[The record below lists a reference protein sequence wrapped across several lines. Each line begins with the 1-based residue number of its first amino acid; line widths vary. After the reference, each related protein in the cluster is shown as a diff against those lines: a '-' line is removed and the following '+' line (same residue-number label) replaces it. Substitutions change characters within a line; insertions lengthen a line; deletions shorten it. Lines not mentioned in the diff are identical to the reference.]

1 MPFAA
6 DPAEPAHAFDAR
18 RGEYFHEN
26 TARGA
31 SEPPLDVGSARGG
44 SHRVSSSRALGG
56 DPARRPPA
64 AMETEPYPED
74 EGQGAPETD
83 PAESPGEA
91 EPGIPAEAKVADTPL
106 ERKRAA
112 VQATL
117 ERKLR
122 EAEARAARGPGSDR
136 PGDSTG
142 PATRARTA
150 KDVTITPST
159 PAPTPAPAPA
169 PTRAAGGV
177 RRYRAAE
184 LRALDAACDAP
195 PPGFVADPRWS
206 TATKPAKRADAVAKP
221 SPTRRL
227 SSPEDEKSGP
237 DASPTAAVA
246 AAAEAAAAAAAA
258 ARDGAETEAA
268 RAAAAAVLRAN
279 TSRWSLWSPSD
290 PSSAAKRRELAD
302 AFDPRPGLGNGRFW
316 EPEFRAETAAAARAL
331 RRAVDGDGDDDD
343 DDDSRVS
350 LVSFPAG
357 ALTQFAAG
365 IPGVLAPGAAR
376 APTLGILFGTWS
388 ATAADA
394 ETRGEGAPADGCAWQ
409 ATIAFLQPWEG
420 AAAELAAW
428 LEGEDAAAI
437 AAAPG
442 SVAAKQLRPV
452 GWLRT
457 TAGLGV
463 GVTEEVRRA
472 RDDAVAKRASSEKAR
487 GPENART
494 RSRPPPAS
502 AVFVSL
508 DEVRSA
514 VAARHAGGGAG
525 AAAEVYD
532 LRTGRA
538 VDFEVDGTDAGEEE

>member
-1 MPFAA
+1 V
-6 DPAEPAHAFDAR
+6 
-18 RGEYFHEN
+18 
-26 TARGA
+26 A
-31 SEPPLDVGSARGG
+31 S
-44 SHRVSSSRALGG
+44 
-56 DPARRPPA
+56 
-64 AMETEPYPED
+64 
-74 EGQGAPETD
+74 
-83 PAESPGEA
+83 
-91 EPGIPAEAKVADTPL
+91 
-106 ERKRAA
+106 
-112 VQATL
+112 
-117 ERKLR
+117 
-122 EAEARAARGPGSDR
+122 
-136 PGDSTG
+136 
-142 PATRARTA
+142 
-150 KDVTITPST
+150 
-159 PAPTPAPAPA
+159 
-169 PTRAAGGV
+169 
-177 RRYRAAE
+177 
-184 LRALDAACDAP
+184 
-195 PPGFVADPRWS
+195 
-206 TATKPAKRADAVAKP
+206 
-221 SPTRRL
+221 
-227 SSPEDEKSGP
+227 
-237 DASPTAAVA
+237 
-246 AAAEAAAAAAAA
+246 AAAAAAAA

-331 RRAVDGDGDDDD
+331 RRAVDGDDDDDD

-365 IPGVLAPGAAR
+365 IAGVLAPGAAP

-487 GPENART
+487 GLENART